1 MFRTTTKIGIFGGT
15 LYFVTTSGLWSDNKE
30 YSSVKAL
37 QDLNQKA
44 DSILGSNVVSQ
55 VSVNVA

>member
-1 MFRTTTKIGIFGGT
+1 MFRTSSKIGLFGGA

-44 DSILGSNVVSQ
+44 DSVLGGNYVSQ
-55 VSVNVA
+55 VSDDVA